1 MVCVRKTKKHLGKN
15 GKTKKVQ
22 RGGVKEGK
30 IPKTTPPDLQPPRI
44 GSKQL
49 TSVRTNFKLKNSTMQ
64 SNHNRI
70 YHLPQT
76 QKKTFKN
83 KVKSFLG
90 LKSHKISPP
99 IYESYKAQTEPELYG
114 VPASNTGNTNKLN
127 QKANPE
133 GIVYTILNKNA
144 LGRSSSKPVNNSVVY
159 SSLMK
164 PKTNFSNLSN
174 SIKNKIAGSG
184 QLSQVNRL
192 IDFLKKTN
200 NSAANNTLHKELNSN
215 EMGELQ
221 SLKNHFQS
229 LNAIEKQNFL
239 DSLRN
244 SSKSHK
250 KQSSISTNQT
260 KRSEENINMIGRYK
274 ALVKTGEMTQE
285 ISNLARTLQN
295 KGILVRKSTQNNNGQ
310 TKIQI
315 VFKNPKN
322 NLIPASGEQEEVNI

>member
-1 MVCVRKTKKHLGKN
+1 M
-15 GKTKKVQ
+15 
-22 RGGVKEGK
+22 
-30 IPKTTPPDLQPPRI
+30 
-44 GSKQL
+44 
-49 TSVRTNFKLKNSTMQ
+49 
-64 SNHNRI
+64 
-70 YHLPQT
+70 
-76 QKKTFKN
+76 
-83 KVKSFLG
+83 
-90 LKSHKISPP
+90 
-99 IYESYKAQTEPELYG
+99 QTEPELYG
-114 VPASNTGNTNKLN
+114 VPASNTGNPNKLN

-164 PKTNFSNLSN
+164 PKTKFSNLSN

-192 IDFLKKTN
+192 IGFLTKTN
-200 NSAANNTLHKELNSN
+200 NSAANNTLHTELKPN

-221 SLKNHFQS
+221 SLRNHFQS

-295 KGILVRKSTQNNNGQ
+295 KGILVRKSTQTNGE
-310 TKIQI
+310 TIIKN
-315 VFKNPKN
+315 VFANPNN